1 MDSRAIPDYRC
12 PLSTCV
18 SNVAT
23 LARSPDRGRRRS
35 AQLEGQHMFVNRMPR
50 YEVLSED
57 ALATLDAGAERLG
70 TQVGVRFDH
79 PRALALFR
87 EAGQTVDGDVVR
99 FDPGFLRGQAAK
111 APSEF
116 ALRARNRER
125 DIVVGGSSMI
135 FGPANGPPFVRVDGE
150 RRDGT
155 MADVEKLLMMVQ
167 LTDALDTAGR
177 NILEPNDVPLDVR
190 HLLRA
195 LAAIRLTDRVWS
207 GEPSSDFAA
216 EDCIRMAEIVFGGRE
231 AIEETPVIFANCN
244 VNSPLRFDSRMLEG
258 LLGYAAAGQTVIV
271 TPFLLMGAM
280 APVSVPAA
288 LVQQNVEALA
298 GIALVQL
305 VRPGTPCVLGS
316 FLSATDMKS
325 GSPAFGGPESALGL
339 YASGQIARRIG
350 LPWRSGGG
358 TLTSS
363 PAVDYQAGYES
374 MNTLQAAFLA
384 GANVC
389 WQSAGWLE
397 GGLVT
402 SFEKFA
408 ADCELLDLLRHQF
421 TPMDVDE
428 ESLAFEAHVEV
439 GQGGHFFGTE
449 HTLARF
455 RDCFWRPTVAS
466 TENFERWTRNGA
478 KDHAVRSDARWKAML
493 ERYERPPLDDSVEEE
508 LLEFVERRASE
519 LGDLVSVR

>member
-1 MDSRAIPDYRC
+1 
-12 PLSTCV
+12 
-18 SNVAT
+18 
-23 LARSPDRGRRRS
+23 
-35 AQLEGQHMFVNRMPR
+35 MFVNRMPR
-50 YEVLSED
+50 FEVLSPD
-57 ALATLDAGAERLG
+57 ALATLEAGGERLAG
-70 TQVGVRFDH
+70 EVGVRFDH
-79 PRALALFR
+79 PRALDLFR
-87 EAGQTVDGDVVR
+87 EAGQVVDGEVVR
-99 FDPGFLRGQAAK
+99 FEPGFLREQASK

-125 DIVVGGSSMI
+125 DLRIGGSSMI
-135 FGPANGPPFVRVDGE
+135 FGPANGPPFVRVDGQ

-155 MADVEKLLMMVQ
+155 MADVEQLLKMVQ
-167 LTDALDTAGR
+167 VTDALDTPGR

-195 LAAIRLTDRVWS
+195 LAASRLTDRVWS
-207 GEPSSDFAA
+207 GEVSSDAA
-216 EDCIRMAEIVFGGRE
+216 ARDCIKMAEIVHGGRDS
-231 AIEETPVIFANCN
+231 IEREPVLFANVN
-244 VNSPLRFDSRMLEG
+244 VNSPLHFDVRMLEG
-258 LLGYAAAGQTVIV
+258 LLAYAEAGQAIIV

-288 LVQQNVEALA
+288 LVQQTTEALA

-305 VRPGTPCVLGS
+305 VRPGTPCVMGS

-325 GSPAFGGPESALGL
+325 GSPSFGGPESAMGL
-339 YASGQIARRIG
+339 FASGQIARRLG

-363 PAVDYQAGYES
+363 QVPDFQAGYEAF
-374 MNTLQAAFLA
+374 NTLSAAFLA

-421 TPMDVDE
+421 TPMEVDE
-428 ESLAFEAHVEV
+428 ESLAFDAHVEV
-439 GQGGHFFGTE
+439 GQGGHFFGTA

-455 RDCFWRPTVAS
+455 RDCFWRPTIAS
-466 TENFERWTRNGA
+466 TENFERWTRNGSN
-478 KDHAVRSDARWKAML
+478 DHAARSDARWKAMV
-493 ERYERPPLDDSVEEE
+493 ESYERPALDDAVEEE

-519 LGDLVSVR
+519 LGDTVSVR

>member
-1 MDSRAIPDYRC
+1 MPRFE
-12 PLSTCV
+12 PLSEGAIETIEAGV
-18 SNVAT
+18 DR
-23 LARSPDRGRRRS
+23 LA
-35 AQLEGQHMFVNRMPR
+35 
-50 YEVLSED
+50 
-57 ALATLDAGAERLG
+57 AE
-70 TQVGVRFDH
+70 VGVRFDH
-79 PRALALFR
+79 PRALELFE
-87 EAGQTVDGDVVR
+87 EAGQSVEEGIVR
-99 FDPGFLRGQAAK
+99 FDRGFLRAQAAL
-111 APSEF
+111 APAEF
-116 ALRARNRER
+116 AMRARQPSR
-125 DIVVGGSSMI
+125 DLVIGGDHMI
-135 FGPANGPPFVRVDGE
+135 FCPAQGPPFVRAGGE

-155 MADVEKLLMMVQ
+155 LADLELLLKLTQVSEV
-167 LTDALDTAGR
+167 LDTPGR

-207 GEPSSDFAA
+207 GEPSSTVAA
-216 EDCIRMAEIVFGGRE
+216 EDCLRLAEIVFGDLEGP
-231 AIEETPVIFANCN
+231 PVLFANCN
-244 VNSPLRFDSRMLEG
+244 VNSPLHFDVRMLEG
-258 LLGYAAAGQTVIV
+258 ILGYAAAGQAVIV

-288 LVQQNVEALA
+288 LVQQTVESLA

-325 GSPAFGGPESALGL
+325 GSPTFGGPESAFGL

-363 PAVDYQAGYES
+363 PAVDYQAGYEA

-408 ADCELLDLLRHQF
+408 ADCELLELLVHQF
-421 TPMDVDE
+421 TPVEVDE
-428 ESLAFEAHVEV
+428 ESLAFGAHVEV
-439 GQGGHFFGTE
+439 GQGGHFFGAE
-449 HTLARF
+449 HTLERF
-455 RDCFWRPTVAS
+455 RDCFWRAPVAS
-466 TENFERWTRNGA
+466 TENFDRWTRGGSL
-478 KDHAVRSDARWKAML
+478 DHADRAARRVQELLDAN
-493 ERYERPPLDDSVEEE
+493 ERPPLDEAVEEE
-508 LLEFVERRASE
+508 LLEYVERRAAE
-519 LGDLVSVR
+519 LGDEISVR